1 MPWKECSV
9 TQERLRFVA
18 RLLDGEGMSEV
29 CRDFGIS
36 RKTGYKIFNRY
47 RDQGLEALT
56 DRSRRPVC
64 YANQLPDQVER
75 LIVDLKRDK
84 PHWGARKIRELLV
97 RKLAGDV
104 RLPARSTVHAV
115 LDRHGLVN
123 RARIRRNRA
132 NGTPLSAGANPNDL
146 WCADFK
152 GEFKLGNGRYC
163 YPLTVSDHAARYLLL
178 CEAFESTR
186 EAPVIAAFQ
195 RLFRDRGLPV
205 AIRSDNGLPF
215 ASPNGLYNLSRL
227 SVWWLRLGIAI
238 ERIKPGHPQ
247 QNGRHE
253 RMHLTLKKEAT
264 RPPGLNSLQQQ
275 ARFDAFV
282 REFNAERPHEALAMR
297 CPAEFYTAS
306 PRPYDGLPELQ
317 YPWHDRDILVTACGR
332 ICMHRKKI
340 NISTVLAGQKLGIR
354 EVDDG
359 IWLVSFMH
367 YDLGY
372 IDLEQRTL
380 QTIDNPFGTRLSP
393 MSQVRSVTHVS
404 GPDKVIYGGRGG
416 IRTHEGAEPPAGFQD
431 RCLKPL
437 GHPSA

>member
-56 DRSRRPVC
+56 DRSRRPVRH
-64 YANQLPDQVER
+64 ANQLPDQVER

-104 RLPARSTVHAV
+104 RLPARSIVHAV

-393 MSQVRSVTHVS
+393 M
-404 GPDKVIYGGRGG
+404 P
-416 IRTHEGAEPPAGFQD
+416 
-431 RCLKPL
+431 
-437 GHPSA
+437 